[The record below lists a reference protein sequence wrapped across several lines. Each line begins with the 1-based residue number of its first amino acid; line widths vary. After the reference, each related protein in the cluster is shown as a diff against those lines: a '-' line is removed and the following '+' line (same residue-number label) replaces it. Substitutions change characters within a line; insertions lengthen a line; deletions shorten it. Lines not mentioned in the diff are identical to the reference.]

1 MTHQEMKVRVAAAV
15 RSATEEVFSMM
26 LGMEALGGET
36 VQTRGAP
43 SPTEGVVS
51 LIGLA
56 GPWQGTGCISCSAEV
71 ACHVAGAL
79 MMGEYQAVNEEVLD
93 AIAELTNM
101 IVGNVKT
108 IIETEVGPMGLSIPT
123 VIFGRNFSTK
133 SGGQNDWIG
142 VPFRTGSSSF
152 TVQVC
157 LIKKQEGRVPGRV
170 GFTNTV
176 VAAA

>member
-1 MTHQEMKVRVAAAV
+1 MNDQEMNVRVAAAI
-15 RSATEEVFSMM
+15 RSATDEVFSMM
-26 LGMEALGGET
+26 LGMEAAGGET

-71 ACHVAGAL
+71 ACQVAGAL

-108 IIETEVGPMGLSIPT
+108 IIEAEVGPMGISIPT

-133 SGGQNDWIG
+133 SGGQNDWVG
-142 VPFRTGSSSF
+142 VPFKIGGSAL

-157 LIKKQEGRVPGRV
+157 LIKKQDGRSAGRI
-170 GFTNTV
+170 GFTNPA